1 MSTCGVEDERTR
13 QRPISDDLLHVM
25 IPRMARDMVRMHT
38 RHGKL
43 WMDATLYDDAAKYF
57 SRAMQVSDLVAG
69 QLWCFPKNDCFS
81 HYHEYIFIYMSILHI
96 FNCCMGY
103 SFFLH
108 FFGNTCFRK

>member
-1 MSTCGVEDERTR
+1 MTLVMSTCGVEDERTR

-57 SRAMQVSDLVAG
+57 SRAMQVSDLVASDHG
-69 QLWCFPKNDCFS
+69 DLD
-81 HYHEYIFIYMSILHI
+81 
-96 FNCCMGY
+96 
-103 SFFLH
+103 
-108 FFGNTCFRK
+108 RKHPH